1 MVFSAGPSV
10 SPSVPDM
17 ARPVLELNQ
26 LKLRYP
32 GGDGWTLDGL
42 DLCLN
47 PGETLALVGSSGCG
61 KSTVARAVMQL
72 LPMGTICE
80 GGLTLTGED
89 PRQLDRAGLRRLR
102 GQAAGLVFQ
111 DPMTRLNPLMPV
123 GEHLLDTLNAH
134 RSSTT
139 AQWRKARA
147 LDLLERVGIGAQRFR
162 AYPHELSG
170 GMRQRLAIALAI
182 ALEPPL
188 LIADEPTTALDVT
201 IQSQILSEVQ
211 RLLAQRRTALIWI
224 THDLTVVAGLAH
236 RVAVMYAGHIV
247 ETGAVDDL
255 LDTPAHPYTQ
265 GLISSIP
272 SAVPRG
278 ERLVPISGMTP
289 SLINLPAG
297 CAFAPRCP
305 QADARCQAERPWQKE
320 LTRGHALRCF
330 HPLVQ
335 GAAS

>member
-1 MVFSAGPSV
+1 MTDPVLSVRGLRTEFATHAGTVVAVDSV
-10 SPSVPDM
+10 SFDVAAGEVLGVVGESGSGKTITGFSILGLID
-17 ARPVLELNQ
+17 RPGRITAGEVLLNGTD
-26 LKLRYP
+26 LRKLP
-32 GGDGWTLDGL
+32 
-42 DLCLN
+42 
-47 PGETLALVGSSGCG
+47 ESQ
-61 KSTVARAVMQL
+61 MQ
-72 LPMGTICE
+72 
-80 GGLTLTGED
+80 
-89 PRQLDRAGLRRLR
+89 RLR
-102 GQAAGLVFQ
+102 GDRIAMIFQ
-111 DPMTRLNPLMPV
+111 DPMMTLNPVLRI
-123 GEHLLDTLNAH
+123 DTQMVETICAH
-134 RSSTT
+134 RDVST
-139 AQWRKARA
+139 ARA
-147 LDLLERVGIGAQRFR
+147 REMAAEALGLVGIPSPVERLR
-162 AYPHELSG
+162 NYPHEMSG
-170 GMRQRLAIALAI
+170 GMRQRVVIAMALM
-182 ALEPPL
+182 LEPDL
-188 LIADEPTTALDVT
+188 IIADEPTTALDVT

-297 CAFAPRCP
+297 CAFAPRCS